1 MGYCQYDN
9 SAILGQ
15 LFNFL
20 KSTFQLFKIP
30 KLISENKFPRSAK
43 RTFANELLQNELV
56 RNELAQIEGVGSRNP
71 TFFLSGYWFE

>member
-30 KLISENKFPRSAK
+30 KLMKFQK
-43 RTFANELLQNELV
+43 INFQEVQNELV
-56 RNELAQIEGVGSRNP
+56 QNELAQIEDRGPEIAR
-71 TFFLSGYWFE
+71 

>member
-30 KLISENKFPRSAK
+30 KLMKFQKNKFPRSAK
-43 RTFANELLQNELV
+43 QTFANELLQNELV
-56 RNELAQIEGVGSRNP
+56 QNELAQIEGRGPEITR
-71 TFFLSGYWFE
+71 FF